1 MDHITQTNYEDIS
14 AIALFTELFR
24 QATDEQINYSDSEI
38 HESLATWKHIFRY
51 QSTLVMALNIVKTTL
66 MNERADELADRYLA
80 CLEGQS

>member
-1 MDHITQTNYEDIS
+1 MDYITQANEEEIS
-14 AIALFTELFR
+14 AIALFTEIFR
-24 QATDEQINYSDSEI
+24 QSKDGKINYSDSDI
-38 HESLATWKHIFRY
+38 LESLATWKHIFRY